1 MMMNLAN
8 GVFLDVD
15 TLGDDVDRHALAEVL
30 PSWQWRHAASRI
42 PVFDA
47 VRNADVI
54 VTNKVLLSA
63 AVLEHCTTRLRLICI
78 AATGTNNVDL
88 EAASRR
94 GVVVCNVRGY
104 ATASVVQYVFSVML
118 NLVTRLDD
126 YREHVRRG
134 EWSRSQHFS
143 LLREPI
149 TELSGKTLGII
160 GYGTLGKAV
169 AAAARIFDMKVLVA
183 ARDGEPAAPGR
194 VELHALLRAADVVSL
209 HCPLTPQTRALIN
222 GTTLREMKRGAIL
235 INTARGALVE
245 PFALLESLQSGHLRG
260 AAIDVLDVEP
270 PPLTHPL
277 IQARLPNLIVTP
289 HIAWASGE
297 ARQRLVGE
305 IAQNIAAFARGE
317 PRNVVL

>member
-1 MMMNLAN
+1 MMNIAN

-30 PSWQWRHAASRI
+30 PSWQWRHADSRI

-88 EAASRR
+88 PAAAAR
-94 GVVVCNVRGY
+94 GIVVCNVRDY

-118 NLVTRLDD
+118 NLVTHLNA
-126 YREHVRRG
+126 YRERVRQG
-134 EWSRSQHFS
+134 EWSQSSHFT

-149 TELSGKTLGII
+149 TELRGKTLGII

-169 AAAARIFDMKVLVA
+169 AAAARVFDMNVLIA
-183 ARDGEPAAPGR
+183 AHDGEPAAPGR
-194 VELHALLRAADVVSL
+194 TELHALLRASDVVTL

-235 INTARGALVE
+235 INSARGALVE
-245 PFALLESLQSGHLRG
+245 PFALLEFLRSGHLSG
-260 AAIDVLDVEP
+260 AALDVLDVEP

-277 IQARLPNLIVTP
+277 VQTSLPNLIITP
-289 HIAWASGE
+289 HIAWASRE

-305 IAQNIAAFARGE
+305 IAENIAAFARGE
-317 PRNVVL
+317 SRNVIA